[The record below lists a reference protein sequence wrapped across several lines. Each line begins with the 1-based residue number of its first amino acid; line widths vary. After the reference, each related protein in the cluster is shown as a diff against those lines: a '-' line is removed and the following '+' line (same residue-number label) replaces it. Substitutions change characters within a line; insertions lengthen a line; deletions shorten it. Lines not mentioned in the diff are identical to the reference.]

1 MNPIS
6 DCHFPLPGRG
16 ESSAIKTNGQ
26 SFKCEASVD
35 HTPEGQ
41 QSFGKL
47 SDQDIFMLHIHDLP
61 QQPLPHG
68 WTQASLGD
76 HVEYILRGRMIQIEK
91 NNDHPNPTIL
101 AAPMDTLEAAHN
113 ENQKDS
119 PRCLTPRRNVDCIV
133 PFFDAHHDLQ
143 PPFSS
148 SSERYSLDAS
158 HDGCNVSGSASMN
171 LLEPSLSLNLV
182 SREVPLQKTV
192 STWSPDLLLAS
203 QLSCQSSET
212 GFPESVSQR
221 AAAAKTREET
231 EEGLMAPSQTKTKS
245 ARAEPYIRSGSGI
258 PRKKPGEHEPDFV
271 LIREPGH
278 GDQCQWVT
286 KIDQDQNAL
295 KICGE
300 PFISSEG
307 AKDHLLSHRNV
318 DYDQNDCGG
327 NMIDAAGNRTIRC
340 GWLGCDKPVQSKFF
354 SRHVQGTHLGIKIL
368 CLRCG
373 DTLKRK
379 DEEKRHRTV
388 RCKKNITRNK
398 YLTPHALQESLAK
411 YRIESPTQET
421 STIVMLPP
429 HMC

>member
-6 DCHFPLPGRG
+6 DCRFPLPGRG

-35 HTPEGQ
+35 HPTEGQ

-47 SDQDIFMLHIHDLP
+47 SDHEIFMLHIHDLP

-91 NNDHPNPTIL
+91 DSDHPSPTIL
-101 AAPMDTLEAAHN
+101 ATPVGTIEAAHN
-113 ENQKDS
+113 ETQKDS
-119 PRCLTPRRNVDCIV
+119 PRGLTPRRNVDCIV
-133 PFFDAHHDLQ
+133 PSFNAHHDLQ
-143 PPFSS
+143 PPFSG

-158 HDGCNVSGSASMN
+158 HDGYNVSRSASVN

-182 SREVPLQKTV
+182 SREF
-192 STWSPDLLLAS
+192 
-203 QLSCQSSET
+203 SCQSSET
-212 GFPESVSQR
+212 GLPESVS
-221 AAAAKTREET
+221 AAAAKSRKET
-231 EEGLMAPSQTKTKS
+231 QEALMAPSQTKSKS
-245 ARAEPYIRSGSGI
+245 ARPEPYIRSGSGI

-271 LIREPGH
+271 LVREPGH
-278 GDQCQWVT
+278 GDQCHWVT

-300 PFISSEG
+300 PFISGEG

-318 DYDQNDCGG
+318 DNDQNDCGG
-327 NMIDAAGNRTIRC
+327 SMIDAAGNRTIRC

-388 RCKKNITRNK
+388 RCKKKITKNK
-398 YLTPHALQESLAK
+398 YLTPYALQESLAK
-411 YRIESPTQET
+411 YRIESPA
-421 STIVMLPP
+421 
-429 HMC
+429 